1 MHQNSKDGWGVFN
14 WRMKF
19 QLELPECQYPRIR
32 ISVLDFEVIGGS
44 EGIGTAVIS
53 LRKLL
58 KKLKEDG
65 RLKLDRKRVPFSH
78 PNFPG

>member
-1 MHQNSKDGWGVFN
+1 
-14 WRMKF
+14 
-19 QLELPECQYPRIR
+19 
-32 ISVLDFEVIGGS
+32 VIGGS